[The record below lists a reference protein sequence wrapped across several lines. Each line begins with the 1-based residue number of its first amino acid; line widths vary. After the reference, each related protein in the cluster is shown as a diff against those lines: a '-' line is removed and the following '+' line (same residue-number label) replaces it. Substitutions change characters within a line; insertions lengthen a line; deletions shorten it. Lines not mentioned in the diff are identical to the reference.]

1 MRAQQVFMDS
11 LVAHGV
17 DSIFGNPGTTENPL
31 LDRLIDY
38 PQISYYVTLHEG
50 IAVGAANYYAQATGR
65 TPVVNLHVAPGLGN
79 AIGMM
84 YGALKARAPMLVT
97 AGQQDR
103 RLRLREP
110 LLSHD
115 LVAMAAPVAKWS
127 AEPQAP
133 DEVAP
138 LLRRAFQVASRP
150 PAGPVFVSLPVDVM
164 EGETDA
170 TDTAPGGPQAE
181 SLPDPDGLS
190 RAVEKLLD
198 CQAPAIVSGD
208 DIAPAGAFS
217 SLVSFAETLGA
228 PVWQVGL
235 RAQVVFPNRHPNYKG
250 RLALDAAG
258 IRKAL
263 AGRDLVFLLGGPL
276 WEELWFDGS
285 SPLPEG
291 ASVIELQNSPELLAF
306 NEPVDIGLAGGLAI
320 SLASLERELLG
331 RGESVLARAAAARNA
346 MLAAEKAAELEA
358 VSTRLE
364 KLRELRPMTP
374 ARALHEVAKA
384 APEDTVIADESIT
397 ASLDVWDNFNF
408 QRPGDYYGG
417 KGGGIGQ
424 GIAGAIGAKVA
435 HPDRPVLAIT
445 GDGSAMYS
453 IQALWTAAHHRLPI
467 LFVVLSNREYRVL
480 KHNMDIYRH
489 RFDARSNRPYPH
501 MDLVDP
507 VLGFVEMARGMGVDG
522 IQVTEPEQV
531 GPAIQRGFASGAPYL
546 VDLVVSGKTV

>member
-1 MRAQQVFMDS
+1 MRAQQVFMES
-11 LVAHGV
+11 LLAHGV
-17 DSIFGNPGTTENPL
+17 DSIFGNPGTTENSL
-31 LDRLIDY
+31 LDRLADY
-38 PQISYYVTLHEG
+38 PQISYYVVLHEG
-50 IAVGAANYYAQATGR
+50 VAVGAANYYAQATGK

-97 AGQQDR
+97 AGQQDT

-115 LVAMAAPVAKWS
+115 LVAMAAPVTKWS
-127 AEPQAP
+127 AEPQTP

-138 LLRRAFQVASRP
+138 MLRRAFQIASRP
-150 PAGPVFVSLPVDVM
+150 PAGPVFVSLPVNVM
-164 EGETDA
+164 EGETEV
-170 TDTAPGGPQAE
+170 TDTAPARLHVE
-181 SLPDPDGLS
+181 SPPDPGGLAK
-190 RAVEKLLD
+190 AVDMLLACD
-198 CQAPAIVSGD
+198 SPAIVTGD
-208 DIAPAGAFS
+208 DIAQAGAFS
-217 SLVSFAETLGA
+217 SLVAFAETLGA

-235 RAQVVFPNRHPNYKG
+235 RAQVVFPSRHANYRG

-263 AGRDLVFLLGGPL
+263 AGRDLVFLLGGPV
-276 WEELWFDGS
+276 WEELWFDGA
-285 SPLPEG
+285 SPLPDG
-291 ASVIELQNSPELLAF
+291 VPVIELQNSSELLAF
-306 NEPVDIGLAGGLAI
+306 NDSVDIGMAGGLAI
-320 SLASLERELLG
+320 SLDRLRQELQS
-331 RGESVLARAAAARNA
+331 RGENGLAQAAEARNA
-346 MLAAEKAAELEA
+346 TLAAEKATELEA
-358 VSTRLE
+358 VNSRLE
-364 KLRELRPMTP
+364 KLWDARPMTP
-374 ARALHEVAKA
+374 ARALHEVARA
-384 APEDTVIADESIT
+384 APDDVVIADESIT
-397 ASLDVWDNFNF
+397 ASLEVWDHFDF

-424 GIAGAIGAKVA
+424 GIAGAIGTKVA

-467 LFVVLSNREYRVL
+467 VFVILSNREYRVL

-501 MDLVDP
+501 MDLIDP

-522 IQVTEPEQV
+522 VQVTEPEQV
-531 GPAIQRGFASGAPYL
+531 GPAIRKGLASGAPYL
-546 VDLVVSGKTV
+546 VDLVISGKV